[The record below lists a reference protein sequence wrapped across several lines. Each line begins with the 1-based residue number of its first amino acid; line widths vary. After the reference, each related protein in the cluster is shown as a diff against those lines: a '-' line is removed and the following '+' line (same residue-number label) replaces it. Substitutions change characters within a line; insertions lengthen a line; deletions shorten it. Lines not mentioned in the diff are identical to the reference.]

1 MGTIKKSKMLVA
13 ALLVGGVLAGCG
25 SDASKGDSKSKDD
38 KIEIRIGLDSG
49 VQHPAH
55 KALLDFEKSVEE
67 KSDGR
72 IDIKLFPAS
81 QLGTVMDMM
90 EQTRRGDIE
99 MAFGAS
105 TLFSQTIPEFAVWD
119 SFYLF
124 DDAEHAHK
132 VLDGDAGKLIMEQ
145 LESKGLTGLGY
156 MEMGFR
162 NFSNSKRPIES
173 LEDLKGLK
181 IRGYSPIQIKGWE
194 SLGVSLTNLAW
205 PEVFTS
211 LQQNL
216 IDGQESATTSFY
228 EAKFFEA
235 QKYWSLTNHIY
246 TDFLWYG
253 NQKFMDSLT
262 DEDRKLIEDEAKVAI
277 EQERAMIEEEEK
289 ATLTLLKDSGVE
301 INEVS
306 LEERR
311 RMGEIMNEA
320 VKQDIIDKTG
330 QELYDKVMDQ
340 VEAERK

>member
-1 MGTIKKSKMLVA
+1 MWKMNKVA
-13 ALLVGGVLAGCG
+13 WFAIVLLVGGILSGCG
-25 SDASKGDSKSKDD
+25 DSASGSVDKSKSD
-38 KIEIRIGLDSG
+38 KVEIRIGHDSG
-49 VQHPAH
+49 INHPAH
-55 KALLDFEKSVEE
+55 KALLEFEKSVEE

-72 IDIKLFPAS
+72 IDVKLFPTA

-99 MAFGAS
+99 MSFGAS
-105 TLFSQTIPEFAVWD
+105 TLFSQTIPEFAVWE

-124 DDAEHAHK
+124 DDAAHAQR
-132 VLDGDAGKLIMEQ
+132 VLDGKAGTELLKS
-145 LESKGLTGLGY
+145 LENKGLTGIGF

-194 SLGVSLTNLAW
+194 SVNVSLTNLAW

-246 TDFLWYG
+246 TDYLWYS
-253 NQKFMDSLT
+253 NKEFMDELSA
-262 DEDRKLIEDEAKVAI
+262 EDRQLIEEEAKVAI
-277 EQERAMIEEEEK
+277 DLERASIAKNEEE
-289 ATLTLLKDSGVE
+289 TLKLLKDAGIN

-306 LEERR
+306 LEEKYK
-311 RMGEIMNEA
+311 MGEIMNKA
-320 VKQDIIDKTG
+320 VKEDIIAKTG
-330 QELYDKVMDQ
+330 QELYDLVMEQ

>member
-1 MGTIKKSKMLVA
+1 MKKTKMFAV
-13 ALLVGGVLAGCG
+13 ALLVGVLLAGCG
-25 SDASKGDSKSKDD
+25 SNDSGDEGKSKDD
-38 KIEIRIGLDSG
+38 KVNIRIGLDSG
-49 VQHPAH
+49 VQHPAY
-55 KALLDFEKSVEE
+55 KALEDFKESVEE

-72 IDIKLFPAS
+72 IAIELFPAA

-124 DDAEHAHK
+124 DDAEHAHR
-132 VLDGDAGKLIMEQ
+132 VLDGEAGKLM
-145 LESKGLTGLGY
+145 LEPLEGKGLTGLGY

-173 LEDLKGLK
+173 VEDLKGLK

-194 SLGVSLTNLAW
+194 SLDVTLTNLAW

-253 NQKFMDSLT
+253 NKDFMDGLS
-262 DEDRKLIEDEAKVAI
+262 DEDRQLIEEEAKVAI
-277 EQERAMIEEEEK
+277 DQERELIAEDEE
-289 ATLTLLKDSGVE
+289 ATLTLLEEAGVE
-301 INEVS
+301 INDVP

-311 RMGEIMNEA
+311 KMGEIMNAA

-330 QELYDKVMDQ
+330 QELYDSVMEKVD
-340 VEAERK
+340 AERK